1 MRTIGRKRRS
11 GERGTAICDRCGTR
25 WNRSDLWRDL
35 EGMLNCPQEG
45 RGRDAVA
52 LTKANVASAKA
63 YARSYDRPP
72 RFPGRLDNDEPATP
86 IASVTGNFLLEDGTP
101 LLFEDGVYAALE
113 G

>member
-1 MRTIGRKRRS
+1 MRTIGRRRRQ
-11 GERGTAICDRCGTR
+11 GERGSALCDRCGTR

-35 EGMLNCPQEG
+35 EGLLNCPQEG

-63 YARSYDRPP
+63 YAHSYDRPP
-72 RFPGRLDNDEPATP
+72 RFPGAYDNDEPATP
-86 IASVTGNFLLEDGTP
+86 IGSMTGNFLFEDGTP
-101 LLFEDGVYAALE
+101 MLFEDGVYMVLE